1 MKEFLEKLTPDE
13 MLQLDNQVCFPLYA
27 TAKCMVAAYRPLL
40 DSIDLTY
47 TQYLVMMLL
56 WENPEG
62 LTVREIG
69 DKLFLD
75 SGTLTPLLR
84 KLEGKLYVEKERS
97 YLDERVV
104 IVKAREEGRALK
116 NLAYQVP
123 ATMVEGIHNFS
134 VEDAMELVRLLKKLH
149 MSLDYFASKDKNK

>member
-1 MKEFLEKLTPDE
+1 MKEFLEKFTPDE
-13 MLQLDNQVCFPLYA
+13 MLQLDNQIGFPLYA
-27 TAKCMVAAYRPLL
+27 TAKSMVAAYRPLL
-40 DSIDLTY
+40 ETIDLTY

-56 WENPEG
+56 WENSEG

-84 KLEGKLYVEKERS
+84 KLEGKQYVEKERS

-104 IVKAREEGRALK
+104 VVKAREEGMALK

-123 ATMVEGIHNFS
+123 TSMAEGIRNFS
-134 VEDAMELVRLLKKLH
+134 VEEATELVRLLKKLH
-149 MSLDYFASKDKNK
+149 MSLDYFANQDKNK